1 MHDTTLE
8 FPPFRLDLAAE
19 TLLRGNRAIDLR
31 RKSWAVLR
39 HLVERRGF
47 LVTRAELLDTIWK
60 GSFVCDDN
68 LSQSIAD
75 IRQALGDSARTPR
88 FVETVYGRGFRFI
101 AAVDDG
107 RRETAEESLSLERA
121 VARF

>member
-1 MHDTTLE
+1 MIASRVTHEPTVE

-19 TLLRGNRAIDLR
+19 KLLRGNRTIPLR

-39 HLVERRGF
+39 HLVGRRGF
-47 LVTRAELLDTIWK
+47 LVTRAELLDTVWQ

-75 IRQALGDSARTPR
+75 IRQALGDSARKPR
-88 FVETVYGRGFRFI
+88 FVETVYARG
-101 AAVDDG
+101 
-107 RRETAEESLSLERA
+107 
-121 VARF
+121 